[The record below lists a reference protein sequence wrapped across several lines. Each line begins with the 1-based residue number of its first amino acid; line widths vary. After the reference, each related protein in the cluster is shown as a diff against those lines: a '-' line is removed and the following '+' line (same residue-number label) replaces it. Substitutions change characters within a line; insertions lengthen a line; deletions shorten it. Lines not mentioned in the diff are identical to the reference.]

1 MDNIY
6 KNNLLTLSELKTEE
20 SIYYIENKIYKDDR
34 YLGSLRYGKNVE
46 KILNVINISFL
57 HYYNI
62 LLLNGD
68 VDEQEIIDLLNSSIS
83 GLENFKTY
91 TQNNNM
97 PIDKI
102 DTLLEVL
109 KKHINDLETN
119 RFVKSEEN
127 IKNVQ
132 DNIDIIRE
140 NMEEVNLEE
149 DNEKPKSETCNSFIK
164 MILGI
169 RESITGFFLS
179 IYNHLFVY

>member
-6 KNNLLTLSELKTEE
+6 KNNLLTLSELKTDE
-20 SIYYIENKIYKDDR
+20 SIYYNENKIHKEDR
-34 YLGSLRYGKNVE
+34 YLGSLRYGKNIE
-46 KILNVINISFL
+46 KILIVINISFL

-62 LLLNGD
+62 LLLNKNK
-68 VDEQEIIDLLNSSIS
+68 DEPEIVELLNNSIT
-83 GLENFKTY
+83 GLENFRTY

-97 PIDKI
+97 PVEKI
-102 DTLLEVL
+102 DTLLEIF

-140 NMEEVNLEE
+140 NMVDVDLEE
-149 DNEKPKSETCNSFIK
+149 DKPKTETCNSVVK
-164 MILGI
+164 MFVGI
-169 RESITGFFLS
+169 RDTITGFFLS
-179 IYNHLFVY
+179 VYNHLFVY